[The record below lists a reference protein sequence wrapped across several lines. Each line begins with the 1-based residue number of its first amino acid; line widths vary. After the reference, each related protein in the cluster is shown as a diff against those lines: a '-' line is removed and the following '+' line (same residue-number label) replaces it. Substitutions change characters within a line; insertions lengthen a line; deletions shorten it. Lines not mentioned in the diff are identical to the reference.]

1 MARIVPDFL
10 EERAAVHGDR
20 PALRAKVAGGWRT
33 WTWRD
38 YREEAHRFGRAL
50 VASGVEPGK
59 GVAIMSYN
67 RPEWFLAD
75 QGAIAAGAYPVGVY
89 TNLVAEQV
97 GYVLGHSESRVAVV
111 ENRDHLEKV
120 LAVRGE
126 LPELET
132 LVLLEGAGDEPGVVG
147 WEAFVAR
154 GDAVP
159 AADLAARLAAQ
170 RPDDT
175 CTLIYT
181 SGTTGPPKGVMQ
193 THRNLVWNATTV
205 VGEFTVGPD
214 HDVVSYLPL
223 AHSAEQ
229 IISLYFPLASG
240 MCSWFAESLER
251 IGENLREVRPH
262 IFFGV
267 PRVWEKMQA
276 AIQEA
281 GARNPPLKRR
291 IAAWARRIGLEA
303 GYAEEQGEA
312 LPRFHPLARRL
323 VFDKVRQRLGLDRAQ
338 ICASGAAPLA
348 LDTAEFFLSLGINI
362 MVAYGLTETTAP
374 ASVSI
379 PGRSRVGWS
388 GYVLPGS
395 EMRTAPDG
403 EIFVRGPHIFKG
415 YYKDP
420 EATRE
425 VLAEDGWF
433 ATGDVGEVDAEG
445 FVRITDRK
453 KELIVTSGGKNVAP
467 QVLEARFKAIPGIEH
482 AVVLGD
488 RRNYLTALFTLE
500 PGAAATA
507 AQAVGSP
514 ARELGELAEDA
525 LFRRWLEERV
535 AEVNA
540 TLARYETIKTF
551 RVLPATFSVEGGEL
565 TPTLKLKRRVIHE
578 KYGREIESLY
588 AA

>member
-1 MARIVPDFL
+1 
-10 EERAAVHGDR
+10 
-20 PALRAKVAGGWRT
+20 
-33 WTWRD
+33 
-38 YREEAHRFGRAL
+38 
-50 VASGVEPGK
+50 
-59 GVAIMSYN
+59 
-67 RPEWFLAD
+67 
-75 QGAIAAGAYPVGVY
+75 
-89 TNLVAEQV
+89 
-97 GYVLGHSESRVAVV
+97 
-111 ENRDHLEKV
+111 
-120 LAVRGE
+120 
-126 LPELET
+126 
-132 LVLLEGAGDEPGVVG
+132 
-147 WEAFVAR
+147 
-154 GDAVP
+154 
-159 AADLAARLAAQ
+159 
-170 RPDDT
+170 
-175 CTLIYT
+175 
-181 SGTTGPPKGVMQ
+181 
-193 THRNLVWNATTV
+193 
-205 VGEFTVGPD
+205 
-214 HDVVSYLPL
+214 
-223 AHSAEQ
+223 
-229 IISLYFPLASG
+229 
-240 MCSWFAESLER
+240 
-251 IGENLREVRPH
+251 
-262 IFFGV
+262 
-267 PRVWEKMQA
+267 
-276 AIQEA
+276 
-281 GARNPPLKRR
+281 
-291 IAAWARRIGLEA
+291 
-303 GYAEEQGEA
+303 
-312 LPRFHPLARRL
+312 
-323 VFDKVRQRLGLDRAQ
+323 
-338 ICASGAAPLA
+338 
-348 LDTAEFFLSLGINI
+348 
-362 MVAYGLTETTAP
+362 
-374 ASVSI
+374 
-379 PGRSRVGWS
+379 
-388 GYVLPGS
+388 
-395 EMRTAPDG
+395 MRTAPDG

-467 QVLEARFKAIPGIEH
+467 QVLEARLKAIPGIEH